1 MKAVQLPVPVAVA
14 RIRSGTTVTLAP
26 RASVPGTHVGLPA
39 LPASHP
45 ALHVPKGPAAVASIA
60 VPRSTGAAAAA
71 ASGVVRPASS
81 VSIGVGAA
89 SQAVGFVATLV
100 LSTNKLLET
109 PFSR

>member
-71 ASGVVRPASS
+71 SGVVRPASS